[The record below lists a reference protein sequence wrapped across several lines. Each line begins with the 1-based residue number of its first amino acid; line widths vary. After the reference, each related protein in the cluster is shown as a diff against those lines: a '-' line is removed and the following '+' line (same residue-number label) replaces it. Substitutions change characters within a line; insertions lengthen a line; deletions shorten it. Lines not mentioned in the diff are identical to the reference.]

1 MKGNYMTRKNAT
13 DYTAE
18 PLTQEELST
27 FFNIVTSNGQGSS
40 TNIKEYFNQTVLPK
54 LDERNMLLTSLTQSI
69 RDLTEAVIPFGN
81 LFSQSINKVTETMDQ
96 ANESHRKYLF
106 KIGNQIVDAL
116 TTQQAAEPSDI
127 VDTRF
132 TNSLSEEE
140 SIKWINDV
148 WRTCRLIGKRIGKD
162 KKTVLFDVNKIIKD
176 NGVDI
181 YALYTSYK
189 AKNPTRSMISMCGH
203 SDYFRPLVEAELKK
217 MCVKYFPE
225 KYTLKD
231 MTQSTS
237 GKISTAITMKCP
249 EEIRSIISRYAKK
262 NRMTES
268 EALAK
273 LYSDFKLKTGLNM
286 GEEKRKYSAS
296 INAVKC
302 GTGYYIAHNQKYF
315 DIFKGIAGEA

>member
-1 MKGNYMTRKNAT
+1 MIKKDANV
-13 DYTAE
+13 DYTTE
-18 PLTQEELST
+18 PLTNEELST
-27 FFNIVTSNGQGSS
+27 FFNLVSGNAQTSPVRIEKYLAQ
-40 TNIKEYFNQTVLPK
+40 NIAPILEEKNRILSDLNVNICK
-54 LDERNMLLTSLTQSI
+54 LVASI
-69 RDLTEAVIPFGN
+69 SPLGDM
-81 LFSQSINKVTETMDQ
+81 FSKSVNKVTETMDQ

-116 TTQQAAEPSDI
+116 TTQQTATTSDI

-148 WRTCRLIGKRIGKD
+148 WRTCGLIGKRIGKD

-249 EEIRSIISRYAKK
+249 EEIRSIISR
-262 NRMTES
+262 T
-268 EALAK
+268 
-273 LYSDFKLKTGLNM
+273 
-286 GEEKRKYSAS
+286 
-296 INAVKC
+296 V
-302 GTGYYIAHNQKYF
+302 
-315 DIFKGIAGEA
+315 